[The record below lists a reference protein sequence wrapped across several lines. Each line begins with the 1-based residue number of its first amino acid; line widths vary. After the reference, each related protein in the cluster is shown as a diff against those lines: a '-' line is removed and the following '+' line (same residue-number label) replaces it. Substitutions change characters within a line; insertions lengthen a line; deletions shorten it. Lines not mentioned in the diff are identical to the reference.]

1 MSINQPYASAAMAEP
16 TPVRKFLFDR
26 SFDDGLGAGEAEK
39 PKPVFTLEQMEATRQ
54 EAYASG
60 FAAGQKATQ
69 DEQQQAFALFF
80 ARLEQQLGLLVKA
93 GMEVWQAQLR
103 HLEQTALAIVRK
115 LMPEYAASYGL
126 GEIQAIVAQVVAEMA
141 HEPRLVV
148 RVSEAQFDAVN
159 ARLKDVTDRQA
170 YAGKVVLLGE
180 AGFSPGDC
188 RVEWADGG
196 IERNQ
201 EILWQ
206 EIERIMRQTH
216 TLPPATQPSDNAGDL
231 S

>member
-1 MSINQPYASAAMAEP
+1 MAEP

-26 SFDDGLGAGEAEK
+26 SFDDGLGMGEAEK

-69 DEQQQAFALFF
+69 DEQQQAFNLFF
-80 ARLEQQLGLLVKA
+80 ARLEQQLGLLVKE
-93 GMEVWQAQLR
+93 GMDVWRAQLS
-103 HLEQTALAIVRK
+103 HLEQTALAIARK
-115 LMPEYAASYGL
+115 LLPEYAANYGL
-126 GEIQAIVAQVVAEMA
+126 GEIQAVVAQIVAEMA

-180 AGFSPGDC
+180 AGFSAGDC

-201 EILWQ
+201 ETLWQ

-216 TLPPATQPSDNAGDL
+216 TVSPTTQPSDNAGDL

>member
-126 GEIQAIVAQVVAEMA
+126 GEIQAVVAQVVAEMA